1 MHVPTEYRVGY
12 WYTTTQYLLD
22 SVPTEKANSALVKFG
37 TCQIRHLGLVSYSKF
52 WIYWVGVNTKCTIW
66 QLVTNVNL
74 LVVCWTLN
82 LLVFG
87 IYCCVELHVDVI
99 HCSCQVQM
107 TNIKQNKSELDLRW
121 LYSSSTRNGMIY
133 KCYVILRNIV

>member
-1 MHVPTEYRVGY
+1 MYNM
-12 WYTTTQYLLD
+12 TTYNQRKFARCLLD
-22 SVPTEKANSALVKFG
+22 FKSV
-37 TCQIRHLGLVSYSKF
+37 GL
-52 WIYWVGVNTKCTIW
+52 
-66 QLVTNVNL
+66 
-74 LVVCWTLN
+74 
-82 LLVFG
+82 G